1 MAKLGLHTY
10 QFSVRFKQLI
20 VLILLLVAGQL
31 QGVAQQYFPVVA
43 RFTQLPPYPVYLS
56 DFSNPAQTNL
66 SIQVQMNDK
75 SIASRAFRIRVY
87 IEGQGFLIQ
96 STDFVQGEPSIT
108 LVEGQVYNIPSPQVA
123 NYFKQYNLKITPEQ
137 YRKPFN
143 EGAFRFGVEIIDFQT
158 NRPISGI
165 QWSTPVWLVVN
176 EPPVWVMPQN
186 QISVT
191 PTNPQ
196 NINFQ
201 WAPRH
206 NNVND
211 VEYEFTLTDLML
223 NSGFQGNVQN
233 LFLSQPAYYQTRT
246 RNTVLNYNATMPP
259 LVVGRTYAY
268 RVQAIAKRG
277 SEDVGVFRN
286 NGYSEI
292 QYFTYGEAVK
302 LNPPTNLQIAWTDD
316 FKGAA
321 FNWKGDN
328 AHKNFTVEFR
338 EKNSKDWKNVDVAA
352 STGGLY
358 NTFLINNIAPEKS
371 YEMRVTGIDNQG
383 NRATSEPIDLT
394 KSPAAIKQEKL
405 ILKGNILWAF
415 RASEQNLSTTG
426 TVLEANNEENT
437 PIRKSQQETLES
449 TSPANT
455 KYPLEKAIVTL
466 YNSPVELTLANLKNA
481 NAERIA
487 TAQTNAQGQYTFD
500 ALGVKLLSEVKNLYL
515 VAEFQGENFAP
526 AIVKLAVGAE
536 ETGTKTASEMVL
548 LANSVRFMPKVLI
561 GNNSLPSGE
570 TIQNNTIEE
579 IALYRLK
586 SVVDKNSYLQHEGNL
601 KGERSFLTYNKDTY
615 VKVGEFSST
624 TTLAQIFN
632 NKAYNDKF
640 VLRVKHKDRKAVVFP
655 VNDITDFQEGKYLA
669 VTDYFAYKVPA
680 NVISGYVERKIG
692 EKLERIANA
701 SVQLFNISAR
711 TNHEGFYEIEIPQV
725 IDFSIK
731 TGGVTLNVPKLN
743 IVKGV
748 SLSVKAIDPL
758 LTFNVVSKSS
768 IYENK
773 DIQQNL
779 TLDGD
784 AHYLEGRVF
793 GRDKKILSGATVSYK
808 SQSAKTNENG
818 YFSISFAGSE
828 MTDSVKVE
836 FDGYDV
842 AYANTSKFKKSKI
855 EGKDLDEAKNNLLTK
870 IKAITDKTQRENFY
884 TDNFSKANLVGV
896 NYYEVDSIKLENK
909 TTYRVVAY
917 TNKIGTLG
925 LRSQSDSAV
934 AVSAILNIED
944 GDRDIS
950 AAKFIKK
957 DGDKEIWSGGYLT
970 TTSKSEL
977 TIKVTNKKVMNND
990 TTVAFNGFVE
1000 EEISLPLPKRY
1011 VKGDT
1016 VLVKV
1021 RLKPAIYFNGAV
1033 YDSTFYIAGV
1043 RENGRKAGD
1052 EYKGLEGVE
1061 VAVNGN
1067 KIKTDAKGKFKLR
1080 VPKGEDI
1087 EMELTKEGF
1096 NTLKHSFTA
1105 AVVNQYNGNNTKAFY
1120 MMAQDKELP
1129 KFKTLMNFSI
1139 SIDNIVK
1146 HSNNTY
1152 MISGNVLLDKGKLE
1166 KSKNAFKAGDT
1177 KTLTF
1182 KNIIVKEDTNKTN
1195 AIITQNKIDFVET
1208 EAKIKLFGY
1217 APILLT
1223 GNPIGEPYIRLQQA
1237 DNKSTSLSSN
1247 GKIGASTM
1255 EFTRT
1260 EMMGVTFGKMELEL
1274 KKDDSKDAKLGKF
1287 DNKLSDKDAGKREKD
1302 AAERKDLEKQIKS
1315 KVDDATKAV
1324 LQDVIA
1330 AKSSSQEARDNA
1342 AKELKGLNPKEVT
1355 AVPDK
1360 EPLLLAFAP
1369 IALDELS
1376 ETKEYKIVFPEASKV
1391 GEIKKIGAK
1400 KDTSASKEAKKL
1412 KHDDYLK
1419 FTLGLGGLVSAGIDP
1434 ESAVLKKSGVSMKGV
1449 ILFPEI
1455 WRFTNST
1462 PLTIEK
1468 LEISDAFE
1476 MKSIMIGKSDPDKKE
1491 FVKFG
1496 VADTWMCYINTVQI
1510 FSGFK
1515 GFNLG
1520 GTFNTD
1526 KENYVN
1532 INALGF
1538 TNIGGKIFPNV
1549 DLSTPKDGFKFSKLR
1564 FKTVGKKNITI
1575 KGNPKDKSYEIDGS
1589 LRIEWD
1595 ESDLKSSSNDSTD
1608 RFGKRLSQDQIDKN
1622 VALRKANEGN
1632 AAFEAE
1638 QASLKN
1644 NKENKKYDDAK
1655 KKLTQAEE
1663 ELKTLAKLKDELTS
1677 EYDKLSKEQQ
1687 ALNVKRI
1694 ALTRKYT
1701 GASRDSEQAKEEEK
1715 AQSDA
1720 ETTNKN
1726 KEKDVDA
1733 RWKKWQD
1740 DNTAKENEITK
1751 LKAELVPLELTR
1763 EKVAQEKR
1771 EADEKQKADD
1781 AKVQAEKEQ
1790 KNAIESQK
1798 REAIDAG
1805 KSYVSSDTTSK
1816 KASGGFDWKKRLFP
1830 IEVQAFTWSTSGKF
1844 LVSASLLQDALKF
1857 ETFAIKVRRIVYTR
1871 GMKTTATQM
1880 TDMLKMSED
1889 EINRMNTSSKF
1900 NDANTYVNDD
1910 GKRVGALSKDNQ
1922 ESKADASVDGLG
1934 LKFIEDKVAAA
1945 NPDTLQWAMG
1955 FAGGV
1960 ELDFKSI
1967 NIDSDVSMYIGDF
1980 GKGFEF
1986 RMNEFALKIDAT
1998 SFRAYAKVKI
2008 ATSGKKVG
2016 FEGEGEFEGAEL
2028 KAAMSLKFYKF
2039 SDGSGYEFGAALKM
2053 STGAT
2058 GIVTGPITW
2067 TALGGGFDWNTAE
2080 GKFSVF
2086 LLGDAR
2092 SSGLPEKVVSYKKVR
2107 LSLDFVGGRCGAK
2120 PILRGYA
2127 ELWTGSKGEKP
2138 EKICNVSAE
2147 VNFCDA
2153 VIVCKIDCEIEMS
2166 EKKVKVDALAFI
2178 SPSAGFF
2185 MGANVR
2191 AELFGMNLNGRM
2203 LFGIVCDT
2211 KHPDAP
2217 KELGLYLTDIPSYL
2231 YQSDNKTISALYLGV
2246 DLSYEKRENGGA
2258 SAFGVDLV
2266 KYSIEILVKGR
2277 LKAGVNFANG
2287 NFMINSMAKLEA
2299 EGKADILGFN
2309 LGGKFEGMFE
2319 LGGGYTNDMGW
2330 NFLMAGRAKLEI
2342 GAGKYQDKPCNDYS
2356 ITGIK
2361 WGEKCISCC
2370 SGRKWYCPVT
2380 INVPYPEGEID
2391 RFLKLCFEGQFGV
2404 SYREKGSDSER
2415 GWKAFAGGTGS
2426 GSNSGSSNNKSYSS
2440 GGSITAE
2447 TAIKPG
2453 ESRTSPNGIYKLS
2466 VESDGNIVITKKGVK
2481 IWETRTG
2488 GRNVDAFKIQNDGN
2502 LVAYAAGGIPVWAS
2516 GTHGKGNKS
2525 SVLVMQD
2532 DGNLVI
2538 YKDGDNPI
2546 WSSGTRNVYTQ
2557 EELQKI
2563 TVKNGES
2570 LRVNDKRTSTN
2581 GKYYVTLQSDGNV
2594 VLYKGEKALW
2604 ATGTNRQDVYG
2615 IFVQKDGNLVA
2626 YRGGERAAWASGTN
2640 GRGGRDT
2647 FLIMQD
2653 DGNLVLYKRL
2663 GSSTPGHVT
2672 VYFGEDPIWS
2682 SGTFE

>member
-10 QFSVRFKQLI
+10 QISVRFKQLI
-20 VLILLLVAGQL
+20 VLTLLLVAGQL

-66 SIQVQMNDK
+66 SIQVQMNDRN
-75 SIASRAFRIRVY
+75 IASRAFRIRVY

-108 LVEGQVYNIPSPQVA
+108 LVEGQVYNIPASQVA

-137 YRKPFN
+137 YRRPFN

-186 QISVT
+186 QISIT

-211 VEYEFTLTDLML
+211 VEYEFTITDLML
-223 NSGFQGNVQN
+223 NNGFQGNVQN

-302 LNPPTNLQIAWTDD
+302 LNPPTNLQVAWTDD
-316 FKGAA
+316 FKGAT

-338 EKNSKDWKNVDVAA
+338 EKNAKDWKNVDVVA

-358 NTFLINNIAPEKS
+358 NTFLINNLAPEKS
-371 YEMRVTGIDNQG
+371 YEMRVTGIDAQG
-383 NRATSEPIDLT
+383 NRATAQPIDLT

-405 ILKGNILWAF
+405 ILKGNIVWAF
-415 RASEQNLSTTG
+415 RASEQNLNAKGS
-426 TVLEANNEENT
+426 VLEASNNANL
-437 PIRKSQQETLES
+437 PARKTQQEALET
-449 TSPANT
+449 TSPANI
-455 KYPLEKAIVTL
+455 KHPLEKAIVTL
-466 YNSPVELTLANLKNA
+466 YNSNVELTLDNIKSAKP
-481 NAERIA
+481 ERIA
-487 TAQTNAQGQYTFD
+487 TAQTDAQGQYTFD

-515 VAEFQGENFAP
+515 VAEYQGENFAP
-526 AIVKLAVGAE
+526 AITKLTIGAE
-536 ETGTKTASEMVL
+536 ETGAKTASEMVL
-548 LANSVRFMPKVLI
+548 LANSIRFVPKVLI

-570 TIQNNTIEE
+570 TIENNSIEE

-586 SVVDKNSYLQHEGNL
+586 SVVDKNPYLQHEGNL
-601 KGERSFLTYNKDTY
+601 KGERASLIYNKDTY
-615 VKVGEFSST
+615 IKVGEFSNT
-624 TTLAQIFN
+624 TILTQIFN
-632 NKAYNDKF
+632 NKAFNDKF
-640 VLRVKHKDRKAVVFP
+640 VLRVKQKDRKAVVFP

-669 VTDYFAYKVPA
+669 VTDYFAYKAPA
-680 NVISGYVERKIG
+680 NVISGYVERRSGGKT
-692 EKLERIANA
+692 ERVSNA
-701 SVQLFNISAR
+701 AVQIFNISTR
-711 TNHEGFYEIEIPQV
+711 TNSEGYYEIEIPQV
-725 IDFSIK
+725 VDFSIK
-731 TGGVTLNVPKLN
+731 VVGLTTGPKFPVT
-743 IVKGV
+743 KGMEI
-748 SLSVKAIDPL
+748 SIKAIDPFNTVNNDSK
-758 LTFNVVSKSS
+758 TFV
-768 IYENK
+768 YQNK
-773 DIQQNL
+773 DIQQNF
-779 TLDGD
+779 TIDGN
-784 AHYLEGRVF
+784 AHYIEGRVF
-793 GRDKKILSGATVSYK
+793 GRDTKIISGATVTYK
-808 SQSAKTNENG
+808 SQTVKSNDKG
-818 YFSISFAGSE
+818 YFNFAVAGPE
-828 MTDSVKVE
+828 MTDSLKVE
-836 FDGYDV
+836 FDNYDV
-842 AYANTSKFKKSKI
+842 AYVNVSKFKKTKI
-855 EGKDLDEAKNNLLTK
+855 EGKNASEAKSNLLTK
-870 IKAITDKTQRENFY
+870 VKAITDKTQLENFY
-884 TDNFSKANLVGV
+884 TDNFSKANLIPATF
-896 NYYEVDSIKLENK
+896 NEVDSVKLENK
-909 TTYRVVAY
+909 TVYRVIAY
-917 TNKIGTLG
+917 TNQLGALG
-925 LRSQSDSAV
+925 LRSLQDSSV
-934 AVSAILNIED
+934 TVDAIFNIED
-944 GDRDIS
+944 ADRDITK
-950 AAKFIKK
+950 AEFIRQNGNREVWK
-957 DGDKEIWSGGYLT
+957 GGYIAT
-970 TTSKSEL
+970 TYSKEL
-977 TIKVTNKKVMNND
+977 TIKITNKKVIGKD
-990 TTVAFNGFVE
+990 TNASSDGFVE
-1000 EEISLPLPKRY
+1000 EEINVALPKKY
-1011 VKGDT
+1011 TQGDT
-1016 VLVKV
+1016 LIVKV
-1021 RLKPAIYFNGAV
+1021 RLKPASIFNGAV

-1061 VAVNGN
+1061 VAVNGA

-1096 NTLKHSFTA
+1096 STLKHSFTA

-1120 MMAQDKELP
+1120 MMAQDKDLP

-1223 GNPIGEPYIRLQQA
+1223 GNPIGEPYIRLQQT
-1237 DNKSTSLSSN
+1237 DSKSTSLSSN

-1255 EFTRT
+1255 EFTQT
-1260 EMMGVTFGKMELEL
+1260 EMMGITFGKMELEL
-1274 KKDDSKDAKLGKF
+1274 KKDDVKEAKVGKF
-1287 DNKLSDKDAGKREKD
+1287 DDKLSDKDAGKREKD
-1302 AAERKDLEKQIKS
+1302 AAEKKELEKQIKS
-1315 KVDDATKAV
+1315 KVEEANKTV
-1324 LQDVIA
+1324 LQDIIA
-1330 AKSSSQEARDNA
+1330 AKSSSQAARDNA
-1342 AKELKGLNPKEVT
+1342 TKELNSLNPKEVT

-1369 IALDELS
+1369 TALEELS

-1391 GEIKKIGAK
+1391 NQIKKLGAK
-1400 KDTSASKEAKKL
+1400 KDTAASAQKP
-1412 KHDDYLK
+1412 KHDEFLK
-1419 FTLGLGGLVSAGIDP
+1419 FPLGAGGLVSAGIDP
-1434 ESAVLKKSGVSMKGV
+1434 ESAVLKKAGISMKGV
-1449 ILFPEI
+1449 ILIPEI
-1455 WRFTNST
+1455 WRFTNT
-1462 PLTIEK
+1462 NPLTIEK
-1468 LEISDAFE
+1468 LEISTDFK

-1510 FSGFK
+1510 FSEFK

-1549 DLSTPKDGFKFSKLR
+1549 DISTPKDGFRFSKLR

-1575 KGNPKDKSYEIDGS
+1575 KGNPKDKSYEIEGS

-1595 ESDLKSSSNDSTD
+1595 ESDLKSFSSDSTD
-1608 RFGKRLSQDQIDKN
+1608 RFGKRLSQDEIDKN

-1638 QASLKN
+1638 QASLKT
-1644 NKENKKYDDAK
+1644 NKENKKYEDTK
-1655 KKLTQAEE
+1655 KQLAQAEE
-1663 ELKTLAKLKDELTS
+1663 ELKALAKLKDELTN

-1687 ALNVKRI
+1687 SLNVKRI
-1694 ALTRKYT
+1694 ALTRKYS

-1715 AQSDA
+1715 AQTEA
-1720 ETTNKN
+1720 ETSNKN

-1751 LKAELVPLELTR
+1751 LKATLAPLEQAR
-1763 EKVAQEKR
+1763 EKANKEKQET
-1771 EADEKQKADD
+1771 DEKQKAED
-1781 AKVQAEKEQ
+1781 AKKQSEKEQ
-1790 KNAIESQK
+1790 KNAIEAQK

-1805 KSYVSSDTTSK
+1805 KAYVSSDTTSK
-1816 KASGGFDWKKRLFP
+1816 KSSSGLDWKKRIFP
-1830 IEVQAFTWSTSGKF
+1830 LEVTAFTWSTSGKF
-1844 LVSASLLQDALKF
+1844 LVAVSPSQDALRF
-1857 ETFAIKVRRIVYTR
+1857 ESFAIKIRRIVYTR
-1871 GMKTTATQM
+1871 GMKTTPTQM
-1880 TDMLKMSED
+1880 TDLLKMSED
-1889 EINRMNTSSKF
+1889 EVNKMNTSSKF

-1922 ESKADASVDGLG
+1922 ESKANASVDGLA
-1934 LKFIEDKVAAA
+1934 LKAIEDKVVAA

-2039 SDGSGYEFGAALKM
+2039 SDGSGYELGAALKM

-2138 EKICNVSAE
+2138 EKICNVAAE

-2217 KELGLYLTDIPSYL
+2217 KELGLYLTDIPNYL

-2266 KYSIEILVKGR
+2266 RYSVEILVKGR
-2277 LKAGVNFANG
+2277 LKAGINFSNG
-2287 NFMINSMAKLEA
+2287 NFMINSMVKLEA

-2319 LGGGYTNDMGW
+2319 LGGGYTTDMGW

-2342 GAGKYQDKPCNDYS
+2342 GAGKYQDKNCNDFS

-2361 WGEKCISCC
+2361 WCDKCISCC

-2380 INVPYPEGEID
+2380 IVVPYPCGEID
-2391 RFLKLCFEGQFGV
+2391 RYLKLCVEGQFGV
-2404 SYREKGSDSER
+2404 SYRQRGPDE
-2415 GWKAFAGGTGS
+2415 GWKAFAGGAM
-2426 GSNSGSSNNKSYSS
+2426 NRSNNSS
-2440 GGSITAE
+2440 SSSVGTNSSSLTAE
-2447 TAIKPG
+2447 TSLKPG
-2453 ESRTSPNGIYKLS
+2453 ESRTSPNGIYKLM
-2466 VESDGNIVITKKGVK
+2466 VESDGNVVITKKGVK

-2488 GRNVDAFKIQNDGN
+2488 GKNVDAFKMQDDGN
-2502 LVAYAAGGIPVWAS
+2502 LVAYAVGGRAVWAS

-2538 YKDGDNPI
+2538 YTNDSNPI

-2557 EELQKI
+2557 EEIDKI

-2604 ATGTNRQDVYG
+2604 ATGTSSQDVYG
-2615 IFVQKDGNLVA
+2615 IFVQRDGNLVA
-2626 YRGGERAAWASGTN
+2626 YRGGDRPTWASNTAD
-2640 GRGGRDT
+2640 RGGRET
-2647 FLIMQD
+2647 FLMMQD

-2663 GSSTPGHVT
+2663 GSSTPGHIT
-2672 VYFGEDPIWS
+2672 VYFGEEPIWA

>member
-10 QFSVRFKQLI
+10 QISVRFKQLI
-20 VLILLLVAGQL
+20 VLTLLLVAGQL

-108 LVEGQVYNIPSPQVA
+108 LVEGQVYNIPAPQVA

-211 VEYEFTLTDLML
+211 VEYEFTITDLML
-223 NSGFQGNVQN
+223 NNGFQGNVQN

-268 RVQAIAKRG
+268 RVQAVAKRG

-302 LNPPTNLQIAWTDD
+302 LNPPTNLQVAWTDD
-316 FKGAA
+316 FKGST

-338 EKNSKDWKNVDVAA
+338 EKNAKDWKNVDVTA

-358 NTFLINNIAPEKS
+358 NTFLINNLAPEKS
-371 YEMRVTGIDNQG
+371 YEMRVTGIDAQG
-383 NRATSEPIDLT
+383 NRATAEPVSLT

-405 ILKGNILWAF
+405 VLKGNIVWAF
-415 RASEQNLSTTG
+415 RASEQNLNATG
-426 TVLEANNEENT
+426 SVLEASDNSSLPSRKTQQGTNET
-437 PIRKSQQETLES
+437 S
-449 TSPANT
+449 SPANV

-466 YNSPVELTLANLKNA
+466 YNSPVELTIENLKTVKP
-481 NAERIA
+481 ERIA
-487 TAQTNAQGQYTFD
+487 TVQTDAQGKYSFD
-500 ALGVKLLSEVKNLYL
+500 ALGVKLLSDVKNLYI
-515 VAEFQGENFAP
+515 VAEYQGENFAP
-526 AIVKLAVGAE
+526 TITKLSVGAE

-548 LANSVRFMPKVLI
+548 LANSIRFSPKVLI
-561 GNNSLPSGE
+561 NGMSLPSGE
-570 TIQNNTIEE
+570 TIANNSIEE

-586 SVVDKNSYLQHEGNL
+586 SVVEKNSYLQHEGNL
-601 KGERSFLTYNKDTY
+601 KGERASLTYNKDTY
-615 VKVGEFSST
+615 VKVGELLST

-632 NKAYNDKF
+632 NKAFNDKF
-640 VLRVKHKDRKAVVFP
+640 VLRIKQKDRKAVVFP

-669 VTDYFAYKVPA
+669 VTDYFAYKAPA
-680 NVISGYVERKIG
+680 NVINGYVERKTG
-692 EKLERIANA
+692 DKVERVANA
-701 SVQLFNISAR
+701 SVQFHNISTR
-711 TNHEGFYEIEIPQV
+711 TDGEGFYEMEIPQV
-725 IDFSIK
+725 LDFSIK
-731 TGGVTLNVPKLN
+731 VWGFTTGPNAVPVIKGTKMLLN
-743 IVKGV
+743 
-748 SLSVKAIDPL
+748 AIDPL
-758 LTFNVVSKSS
+758 LTISKDSTVLV
-768 IYENK
+768 YENK
-773 DIQQNL
+773 DIQHNFM
-779 TLDGD
+779 LDGN
-784 AHYLEGRVF
+784 AHYIEGRVF

-808 SQSAKTNENG
+808 SQSTKTNENG
-818 YFSISFAGSE
+818 YFSIGFAGSE
-828 MTDSVKVE
+828 MIDSVKVE

-842 AYANTSKFKKSKI
+842 AYANISKFKKSKI
-855 EGKDLDEAKNNLLTK
+855 EGKNLDDFKGNLLAK

-884 TDNFSKANLVGV
+884 TDNFSKAKLIGV
-896 NYYEVDSIKLENK
+896 NYFEVDSIKLENK

-917 TNKIGTLG
+917 TNKIGALG
-925 LRSQSDSAV
+925 LRYQSDSAV

-1000 EEISLPLPKRY
+1000 EEISIPLPKRY

-1052 EYKGLEGVE
+1052 KYKGLAEVE
-1061 VAVNGN
+1061 VSVNGS
-1067 KIKTDAKGKFKLR
+1067 KIKTDAEGKFKLR

-1087 EMELTKEGF
+1087 EMEFTKTDF
-1096 NTLKHSFTA
+1096 NTIKHAFTA
-1105 AVVNQYNGNNTKAFY
+1105 AIVNQHSGNNTRAFY
-1120 MMAQDKELP
+1120 MLAQDKELP
-1129 KFKTLMNFSI
+1129 KFKTLMNFNI
-1139 SIDNIVK
+1139 NIDNIVK

-1152 MISGNVLLDKGKLE
+1152 MISGSLLLDKGKLE
-1166 KSKNAFKAGDT
+1166 KSKNIFKAGDT

-1182 KNIIVKEDTNKTN
+1182 KNVVVKEDTNKTN

-1223 GNPIGEPYIRLQQA
+1223 GNPVGEPYIRLQQTDA
-1237 DNKSTSLSSN
+1237 KSTSLSSN

-1255 EFTRT
+1255 ELTRT
-1260 EMMGVTFGKMELEL
+1260 EMMDITFGKMELEL
-1274 KKDDSKDAKLGKF
+1274 KKDESKDAKLGKF
-1287 DNKLSDKDAGKREKD
+1287 DDKLSDKDAGKREK
-1302 AAERKDLEKQIKS
+1302 AATEKKDLEKQIQG
-1315 KVDDATKAV
+1315 KVDEANKA
-1324 LQDVIA
+1324 LYQDVIA

-1342 AKELKGLNPKEVT
+1342 AKELKGLSPKDVT

-1369 IALDELS
+1369 MALEELS
-1376 ETKEYKIVFPEASKV
+1376 ETKEYKIIFPEASKV
-1391 GEIKKIGAK
+1391 NQIKKLGAK
-1400 KDTSASKEAKKL
+1400 KDTSTSGETKKL
-1412 KHDDYLK
+1412 KHDDFLK
-1419 FTLGLGGLVSAGIDP
+1419 FSLGLGGLVSAGIDP

-1449 ILFPEI
+1449 LLLPEI
-1455 WRFTNST
+1455 WRFTKNN

-1468 LEISDAFE
+1468 LEINDAFE

-1526 KENYVN
+1526 KENFVN

-1538 TNIGGKIFPNV
+1538 TIIKDKIFPNV
-1549 DLSTPKDGFKFSKLR
+1549 DISTPKDGFRFSKLR

-1575 KGNPKDKSYEIDGS
+1575 KGNPKDASYEIEGS

-1595 ESDLKSSSNDSTD
+1595 ESDLKTFTSDSTD
-1608 RFGKRLSQDQIDKN
+1608 RFGKRLSQDEIDKN

-1638 QASLKN
+1638 QSSLKT
-1644 NKENKKYDDAK
+1644 NKENKKFEDTQK
-1655 KKLTQAEE
+1655 QLTQAEE
-1663 ELKTLAKLKDELTS
+1663 ELKALAKLKEELTS

-1687 ALNVKRI
+1687 SLNVKRI

-1715 AQSDA
+1715 AQTEA
-1720 ETTNKN
+1720 ETSNKN

-1751 LKAELVPLELTR
+1751 LKAALEPLTQAR
-1763 EKVAQEKR
+1763 EKAAKEKQ
-1771 EADEKQKADD
+1771 EADEKQKAE
-1781 AKVQAEKEQ
+1781 AATKQKEAD
-1790 KNAIESQK
+1790 KNKAIETQK

-1805 KSYVSSDTTSK
+1805 KSYVSTDTTANK
-1816 KASGGFDWKKRLFP
+1816 SGSGLDWKKRIFP
-1830 IEVQAFTWSTSGKF
+1830 LEVTAFTWSTSGKF
-1844 LVSASLLQDALKF
+1844 LVAVSPSQDALRF
-1857 ETFAIKVRRIVYTR
+1857 ESFAIKIRRIVYTR
-1871 GMKTTATQM
+1871 GMKTTPAQM

-1889 EINRMNTSSKF
+1889 EVNRMNTSSKF

-1922 ESKADASVDGLG
+1922 ESKANASVDGLA
-1934 LKFIEDKVAAA
+1934 LKAIEDKVVAAS
-1945 NPDTLQWAMG
+1945 PDTLQWAMG

-1967 NIDSDVSMYIGDF
+1967 NVDSDVSMYIGDF
-1980 GKGFEF
+1980 GKGFEL
-1986 RMNEFALKIDAT
+1986 RMNEFALRIDAT

-2039 SDGSGYEFGAALKM
+2039 VDGSGYELGAALKM

-2107 LSLDFVGGRCGAK
+2107 LSLDFVGGRCGSK

-2127 ELWTGSKGEKP
+2127 ELWTGTKSAKP

-2153 VIVCKIDCEIEMS
+2153 VIVCKIDCEVEMS

-2185 MGANVR
+2185 LGANVR
-2191 AELFGMNLNGRM
+2191 TELFGMTLNGRM

-2217 KELGLYLTDIPSYL
+2217 KELGLYLTDIPNYL

-2277 LKAGVNFANG
+2277 LKAGINFANG
-2287 NFMINSMAKLEA
+2287 NFMINSMAKIEA

-2319 LGGGYTNDMGW
+2319 LGGGYTNEMGW

-2361 WGEKCISCC
+2361 WCDKCISCC

-2380 INVPYPEGEID
+2380 LNVPYPCGEID
-2391 RFLKLCFEGQFGV
+2391 RFLKLCLEGQFGV
-2404 SYREKGSDSER
+2404 SYREKGPDSER
-2415 GWKAFAGGTGS
+2415 GWKAFAGGS
-2426 GSNSGSSNNKSYSS
+2426 APGSNGGSTDGKSYSAKS
-2440 GGSITAE
+2440 SITAE
-2447 TAIKPG
+2447 TSIKPG
-2453 ESRTSPNGIYKLS
+2453 ESRSSSNGIYKLS
-2466 VESDGNIVITKKGVK
+2466 VESDGNVVITKNGAK
-2481 IWETRTG
+2481 IWEARTG
-2488 GRNVDAFKIQNDGN
+2488 GKNVSTLKMQKDGN
-2502 LVAYAAGGIPVWAS
+2502 LVAYTASEQAVWATGS
-2516 GTHGKGNKS
+2516 HGKGNS
-2525 SVLVMQD
+2525 SCVLVMQD

-2546 WSSGTRNVYTQ
+2546 WSSGTRNVYTK

-2563 TVKNGES
+2563 TVRNGES
-2570 LRVNDKRTSTN
+2570 LKTNDKITSTN
-2581 GKYYVTLQSDGNV
+2581 SKYYLTLQSDGNV

-2604 ATGTNRQDVYG
+2604 ATMTNGKGANSIY
-2615 IFVQKDGNLVA
+2615 VQKDGNFVA
-2626 YRGGERAAWASGTN
+2626 YRSDDRAVWASGTN
-2640 GRGGRDT
+2640 GRGGRET

-2663 GSSTPGHVT
+2663 GSSTPGNIT
-2672 VYFGEDPIWS
+2672 VYFGEEPIWS

>member
-10 QFSVRFKQLI
+10 QISVRFKQLI
-20 VLILLLVAGQL
+20 VLTLLLVAGQL

-108 LVEGQVYNIPSPQVA
+108 LVEGQVYNIPAPQVA

-211 VEYEFTLTDLML
+211 VEYEFTITDLML
-223 NSGFQGNVQN
+223 NNGFQGNVQN

-268 RVQAIAKRG
+268 RVQAVAKRG

-302 LNPPTNLQIAWTDD
+302 LNPPTNLQVAWTDD
-316 FKGAA
+316 FKGST

-338 EKNSKDWKNVDVAA
+338 EKNAKDWKNVDVTA

-358 NTFLINNIAPEKS
+358 NTFLINNLAPEKS
-371 YEMRVTGIDNQG
+371 YEMRVTGIDAQG
-383 NRATSEPIDLT
+383 NRATAEPVSLT

-405 ILKGNILWAF
+405 ILKGNIVWAF
-415 RASEQNLSTTG
+415 RASEQNLNATG
-426 TVLEANNEENT
+426 SVLEASDNSSL
-437 PIRKSQQETLES
+437 PARKTQQETNETS
-449 TSPANT
+449 SPANV

-466 YNSPVELTLANLKNA
+466 YNSPVELTIENLKTVKP
-481 NAERIA
+481 ERIA
-487 TAQTNAQGQYTFD
+487 TVQTDAQGKYSFD
-500 ALGVKLLSEVKNLYL
+500 ALGVKLLSDVKNLYI
-515 VAEFQGENFAP
+515 VAEYQGENFAP
-526 AIVKLAVGAE
+526 TITKLSVGAE

-548 LANSVRFMPKVLI
+548 LANSIRFSPKVLI
-561 GNNSLPSGE
+561 NGMSLPSGE
-570 TIQNNTIEE
+570 TIANNSIEE

-586 SVVDKNSYLQHEGNL
+586 SVVEKNSYLQHEGNL
-601 KGERSFLTYNKDTY
+601 KGERASLTYNKDTY
-615 VKVGEFSST
+615 VKVGELLST

-632 NKAYNDKF
+632 NKAFNDKF
-640 VLRVKHKDRKAVVFP
+640 VLRIKQKDRKAVVFP

-669 VTDYFAYKVPA
+669 VTDYFAYKAPV
-680 NVISGYVERKIG
+680 NVISGYVERKTG
-692 EKLERIANA
+692 DKVERVANA
-701 SVQLFNISAR
+701 SVQFHNISTR
-711 TNHEGFYEIEIPQV
+711 TDGEGFYEMEIPQV
-725 IDFSIK
+725 LDFSIK
-731 TGGVTLNVPKLN
+731 VWGFTTGPNAVPVIKGTKMLLN
-743 IVKGV
+743 
-748 SLSVKAIDPL
+748 AIDPL
-758 LTFNVVSKSS
+758 LTISKDSTVLV
-768 IYENK
+768 YENK
-773 DIQQNL
+773 DIQHNFM
-779 TLDGD
+779 LDGN
-784 AHYLEGRVF
+784 AHYIEGRVF

-808 SQSAKTNENG
+808 SQSTKTNENG
-818 YFSISFAGSE
+818 YFSIGFAGSE
-828 MTDSVKVE
+828 MIDSVKVE

-842 AYANTSKFKKSKI
+842 AYANISKFKKSKI
-855 EGKDLDEAKNNLLTK
+855 EGKNLDDFKGNLLAK

-884 TDNFSKANLVGV
+884 TDNFSKAKLIGV
-896 NYYEVDSIKLENK
+896 NYFEVDSIKLENK

-917 TNKIGTLG
+917 TNKIGALG
-925 LRSQSDSAV
+925 LRYQSDSAV

-1052 EYKGLEGVE
+1052 KYKGLAEVE
-1061 VAVNGN
+1061 VSVNGS
-1067 KIKTDAKGKFKLR
+1067 KIKTDAEGKFKLR

-1087 EMELTKEGF
+1087 EMEFTKTDF
-1096 NTLKHSFTA
+1096 NTIKHAFTA
-1105 AVVNQYNGNNTKAFY
+1105 AIVNQHSGNNTRAFY
-1120 MMAQDKELP
+1120 MLAQDKELP
-1129 KFKTLMNFSI
+1129 KFKTLMNFNI
-1139 SIDNIVK
+1139 NIDNIVK

-1152 MISGNVLLDKGKLE
+1152 MISGSLLLDKGKLE
-1166 KSKNAFKAGDT
+1166 KSKNIFKAGDT

-1182 KNIIVKEDTNKTN
+1182 KNVVVKEDTNKTN

-1223 GNPIGEPYIRLQQA
+1223 GNPVGEPYIRLQQTDA
-1237 DNKSTSLSSN
+1237 KSTSLSSN

-1255 EFTRT
+1255 ELTRT
-1260 EMMGVTFGKMELEL
+1260 EMMDITFGKMELEL
-1274 KKDDSKDAKLGKF
+1274 KKDESKDAKLGKF
-1287 DNKLSDKDAGKREKD
+1287 DDKLSDKDAGKREK
-1302 AAERKDLEKQIKS
+1302 AATEKKDLEKQIQG
-1315 KVDDATKAV
+1315 KVDEANKA
-1324 LQDVIA
+1324 LYQDVIA

-1342 AKELKGLNPKEVT
+1342 AKELKGLSPKDVT

-1369 IALDELS
+1369 MALEELS
-1376 ETKEYKIVFPEASKV
+1376 ETKEYKIIFPEASKV
-1391 GEIKKIGAK
+1391 NQIKKLGAK
-1400 KDTSASKEAKKL
+1400 KDTSTSGETKKL
-1412 KHDDYLK
+1412 KHDDFLK
-1419 FTLGLGGLVSAGIDP
+1419 FSLGLGGLVSAGIDP

-1449 ILFPEI
+1449 LLLPEI
-1455 WRFTNST
+1455 WRFTKNN

-1468 LEISDAFE
+1468 LEINDAFE

-1526 KENYVN
+1526 KENFVN

-1538 TNIGGKIFPNV
+1538 TIIKDKIFPNV
-1549 DLSTPKDGFKFSKLR
+1549 DISTPKDGFRFSKLR

-1575 KGNPKDKSYEIDGS
+1575 KGNPKDASYEIEGS

-1595 ESDLKSSSNDSTD
+1595 ESDLKTFTSDSTD
-1608 RFGKRLSQDQIDKN
+1608 RFGKRLSQDEIDKN

-1638 QASLKN
+1638 QSSLKT
-1644 NKENKKYDDAK
+1644 NKENKKFEDTQKQLA
-1655 KKLTQAEE
+1655 QAEE
-1663 ELKTLAKLKDELTS
+1663 ELKALAKLKEELTS

-1687 ALNVKRI
+1687 SLNVKRI

-1715 AQSDA
+1715 AQTEA
-1720 ETTNKN
+1720 ETSNKN

-1751 LKAELVPLELTR
+1751 LKAALEPLMQAR
-1763 EKVAQEKR
+1763 EKAAKEKQ
-1771 EADEKQKADD
+1771 EADEKQKAE
-1781 AKVQAEKEQ
+1781 AATKQKEAD
-1790 KNAIESQK
+1790 KNKAIETQK

-1805 KSYVSSDTTSK
+1805 KSYVSTDTTANK
-1816 KASGGFDWKKRLFP
+1816 SGSGLDWKKRIFP
-1830 IEVQAFTWSTSGKF
+1830 LEVTAFTWSTSGKF
-1844 LVSASLLQDALKF
+1844 LVAVSPSQDALRF
-1857 ETFAIKVRRIVYTR
+1857 ESFAIKIRRIVYTR
-1871 GMKTTATQM
+1871 GMKTTPAQM

-1889 EINRMNTSSKF
+1889 EVNRMNTSSKF

-1922 ESKADASVDGLG
+1922 ESKANASVDGLA
-1934 LKFIEDKVAAA
+1934 LKAIEDKVVAAS
-1945 NPDTLQWAMG
+1945 PDTLQWAMG

-1967 NIDSDVSMYIGDF
+1967 NVDSDVSMYIGDF
-1980 GKGFEF
+1980 GKGFEL
-1986 RMNEFALKIDAT
+1986 RMNEFALRIDAT

-2039 SDGSGYEFGAALKM
+2039 VDGSGYELGAALKM

-2107 LSLDFVGGRCGAK
+2107 LSLDFVGGRCGSK

-2127 ELWTGSKGEKP
+2127 ELWTGTKSAKP

-2153 VIVCKIDCEIEMS
+2153 VIVCKIDCEVEMS

-2185 MGANVR
+2185 LGANVR
-2191 AELFGMNLNGRM
+2191 TELFGMTLNGRM

-2217 KELGLYLTDIPSYL
+2217 KELGLYLTDIPNYL

-2277 LKAGVNFANG
+2277 LKAGINFANG
-2287 NFMINSMAKLEA
+2287 NFMINSMAKIEA

-2319 LGGGYTNDMGW
+2319 LGGGYTNEMGW

-2361 WGEKCISCC
+2361 WCDKCISCC

-2380 INVPYPEGEID
+2380 LNVPYPCGEID

-2404 SYREKGSDSER
+2404 SYREKGPDSER
-2415 GWKAFAGGTGS
+2415 GWKAFAGGS
-2426 GSNSGSSNNKSYSS
+2426 APGSNGGSADGKSYSAKS
-2440 GGSITAE
+2440 SITAE
-2447 TAIKPG
+2447 TSIKPG
-2453 ESRTSPNGIYKLS
+2453 ESRSSSNGIYKLS
-2466 VESDGNIVITKKGVK
+2466 VESDGNVVITKNGAK
-2481 IWETRTG
+2481 IWEARTG
-2488 GRNVDAFKIQNDGN
+2488 GKNVSTLKMQKDGN
-2502 LVAYAAGGIPVWAS
+2502 LVAYTASEQAVWATGS
-2516 GTHGKGNKS
+2516 HGKGNS
-2525 SVLVMQD
+2525 SCVLVMQD

-2546 WSSGTRNVYTQ
+2546 WSSGTRNVYTK

-2563 TVKNGES
+2563 TVRNGES
-2570 LRVNDKRTSTN
+2570 LKTNDKITSTN
-2581 GKYYVTLQSDGNV
+2581 SKYYLTLQSDGNV

-2604 ATGTNRQDVYG
+2604 ATMTNGKGTNSIY
-2615 IFVQKDGNLVA
+2615 VQKDGNFVA
-2626 YRGGERAAWASGTN
+2626 YRSDDRAVWASGTN
-2640 GRGGRDT
+2640 GRGGRET

-2663 GSSTPGHVT
+2663 GSSTPGNIT

>member
-10 QFSVRFKQLI
+10 QISVRFKQLI
-20 VLILLLVAGQL
+20 VLTLLLVAGQL

-75 SIASRAFRIRVY
+75 NIASRAFRIRVY

-108 LVEGQVYNIPSPQVA
+108 LVEGQVYNIPAPQVA

-211 VEYEFTLTDLML
+211 VEYEFTITDLML

-268 RVQAIAKRG
+268 RVQAVAKRG

-302 LNPPTNLQIAWTDD
+302 LNPPTNLQVAWTDD
-316 FKGAA
+316 FKGST

-328 AHKNFTVEFR
+328 THKNFTVEFR
-338 EKNSKDWKNVDVAA
+338 EKNAKDWKKVDVTA

-358 NTFLINNIAPEKS
+358 NTFLINSLAPEKS
-371 YEMRVTGIDNQG
+371 YEMRVTGIDAQG
-383 NRATSEPIDLT
+383 NRATAEPIELT
-394 KSPAAIKQEKL
+394 KSPAAVKQEKL
-405 ILKGNILWAF
+405 ILKGNIVWAF
-415 RASEQNLSTTG
+415 RASEQNLNVKGS
-426 TVLEANNEENT
+426 VLEASNNANL
-437 PIRKSQQETLES
+437 PARKTQQEALET
-449 TSPANT
+449 TSPAST
-455 KYPLEKAIVTL
+455 KHALEKAIVTL
-466 YNSPVELTLANLKNA
+466 YNSPVELTIENLKSA
-481 NAERIA
+481 KPERIA
-487 TAQTNAQGQYTFD
+487 TVQTDAQGQYSFD
-500 ALGVKLLSEVKNLYL
+500 ALGVKLLSDVKNLYI
-515 VAEFQGENFAP
+515 VAEYQGENFAP
-526 AIVKLAVGAE
+526 AITKLSVSAE

-548 LANSVRFMPKVLI
+548 LAHSIRFMPKVLI

-570 TIQNNTIEE
+570 TIENNSIEE

-586 SVVDKNSYLQHEGNL
+586 SVVDKNPYLQHEGNL
-601 KGERSFLTYNKDTY
+601 KGERASLTYNKDTY
-615 VKVGEFSST
+615 VKVGELLST

-632 NKAYNDKF
+632 NKAFNDKF
-640 VLRVKHKDRKAVVFP
+640 VLRVKQKDRKAVVFP

-669 VTDYFAYKVPA
+669 VTDYFAYKAPA
-680 NVISGYVERKIG
+680 NVISGYVDRRSGGKTERVS
-692 EKLERIANA
+692 NA
-701 SVQLFNISAR
+701 AVQIYNISTR
-711 TNHEGFYEIEIPQV
+711 TNSEGYYEIEIPQAF
-725 IDFSIK
+725 DFSIK
-731 TGGVTLNVPKLN
+731 VFGLTTGPK
-743 IVKGV
+743 IPVAKGMEMTI
-748 SLSVKAIDPL
+748 KAIDPFNTVNNDSK
-758 LTFNVVSKSS
+758 TFV
-768 IYENK
+768 YQNK
-773 DIQQNL
+773 DIQQNF
-779 TLDGD
+779 TIDGN
-784 AHYLEGRVF
+784 AHYIEGRVF
-793 GRDKKILSGATVSYK
+793 GRDTKIISGATVTYK
-808 SQSAKTNENG
+808 SQTVKSNDKG
-818 YFSISFAGSE
+818 YFNFAVAGPE

-836 FDGYDV
+836 FDNYDV
-842 AYANTSKFKKSKI
+842 AYVNVSKFKKTKI
-855 EGKDLDEAKNNLLTK
+855 EGKDATEAKSNLLTK
-870 IKAITDKTQRENFY
+870 VKAITDKTQLENFY
-884 TDNFSKANLVGV
+884 TDNFSKANLIPATF
-896 NYYEVDSIKLENK
+896 NEVDSVKLENK
-909 TTYRVVAY
+909 TIYRVIAY
-917 TNKIGTLG
+917 TNQLGALG
-925 LRSQSDSAV
+925 LRSLQDSSV
-934 AVSAILNIED
+934 TVDAIFNIED
-944 GDRDIS
+944 ADRDITK
-950 AAKFIKK
+950 AEFIRQNGNREVWK
-957 DGDKEIWSGGYLT
+957 GGYIAT
-970 TTSKSEL
+970 TYSKEL
-977 TIKVTNKKVMNND
+977 TIKITNKKVIGKD
-990 TTVAFNGFVE
+990 TNAASDGFVE
-1000 EEISLPLPKRY
+1000 EEINVALPKKY
-1011 VKGDT
+1011 TQGDT
-1016 VLVKV
+1016 LIVKV
-1021 RLKPAIYFNGAV
+1021 RLKPASIFNGAV

-1061 VAVNGN
+1061 VAVNGV

-1096 NTLKHSFTA
+1096 STLKHSFTG

-1120 MMAQDKELP
+1120 MMAQDKDLP

-1139 SIDNIVK
+1139 SVDNVVK

-1223 GNPIGEPYIRLQQA
+1223 GNPIGEPYIRLQQT
-1237 DNKSTSLSSN
+1237 DSKSTSLSSN

-1260 EMMGVTFGKMELEL
+1260 EMMGITFGKMELEL
-1274 KKDDSKDAKLGKF
+1274 KKDDSKDAKVGKF
-1287 DNKLSDKDAGKREKD
+1287 NDKLSDKDAGKREKD

-1315 KVDDATKAV
+1315 KVEDANKAM

-1330 AKSSSQEARDNA
+1330 AKSSSQAARDNA
-1342 AKELKGLNPKEVT
+1342 TKELNSLNPKEVT

-1369 IALDELS
+1369 TALDELS

-1391 GEIKKIGAK
+1391 SEIKKIGAK
-1400 KDTSASKEAKKL
+1400 KDTAAGTL
-1412 KHDDYLK
+1412 KHSDYLK
-1419 FTLGLGGLVSAGIDP
+1419 FTLGLGGLLSAGIDP

-1449 ILFPEI
+1449 ILLPEI
-1455 WRFTNST
+1455 WRFTNAK

-1468 LEISDAFE
+1468 LEISSDFE
-1476 MKSIMIGKSDPDKKE
+1476 MKSITIGKSDPDKKE

-1515 GFNLG
+1515 GFNFG

-1532 INALGF
+1532 INSLGF

-1549 DLSTPKDGFKFSKLR
+1549 DISTPKDGFRFSKLR

-1575 KGNPKDKSYEIDGS
+1575 KGNPKDKSYEIEGS

-1595 ESDLKSSSNDSTD
+1595 ESDVKSFTSDSTD
-1608 RFGKRLSQDQIDKN
+1608 RFGKRLSQDEIDKN

-1638 QASLKN
+1638 QASLKA
-1644 NKENKKYDDAK
+1644 NKENKKYDDSK
-1655 KKLTQAEE
+1655 KKLAQAED
-1663 ELKTLAKLKDELTS
+1663 ELKALAKLKDELTS

-1687 ALNVKRI
+1687 SLNVKRI
-1694 ALTRKYT
+1694 ALTRKYS

-1715 AQSDA
+1715 AQTEA
-1720 ETTNKN
+1720 ETSNKN

-1751 LKAELVPLELTR
+1751 LKAELVPLEQAR
-1763 EKVAQEKR
+1763 EKAAKEKQES
-1771 EADEKQKADD
+1771 DEKQKAED
-1781 AKVQAEKEQ
+1781 AKKQAEKEQ
-1790 KNAIESQK
+1790 KNAVEAQK

-1816 KASGGFDWKKRLFP
+1816 KSSGGFDWKKRLFP

-1857 ETFAIKVRRIVYTR
+1857 ESFAIKVRRIVYTR
-1871 GMKTTATQM
+1871 GMKTTTTQM

-1889 EINRMNTSSKF
+1889 EVNKMNNSSKF
-1900 NDANTYVNDD
+1900 NDANTYVDDD

-1922 ESKADASVDGLG
+1922 ESKANASVDGLG

-1960 ELDFKSI
+1960 ELDFKSL
-1967 NIDSDVSMYIGDF
+1967 NVDSDVSMYIGDF

-2039 SDGSGYEFGAALKM
+2039 SDGSGYELGAALKM

-2217 KELGLYLTDIPSYL
+2217 KELGLYLTDIPNYL

-2266 KYSIEILVKGR
+2266 RYSVEILVKGR
-2277 LKAGVNFANG
+2277 LKAGINFSNG
-2287 NFMINSMAKLEA
+2287 NFMINSMVKLEA

-2319 LGGGYTNDMGW
+2319 LGGGYTTDMGW

-2342 GAGKYQDKPCNDYS
+2342 GAGKYQDKDCNDFS

-2361 WGEKCISCC
+2361 WCDRCISCC

-2380 INVPYPEGEID
+2380 IVVPYPCGEID
-2391 RFLKLCFEGQFGV
+2391 RYLKLCVEGQFGV
-2404 SYREKGSDSER
+2404 SYRQRGPDE
-2415 GWKAFAGGTGS
+2415 GWKAFAGGAMNRS
-2426 GSNSGSSNNKSYSS
+2426 NNSSSSSVGSNTSNL
-2440 GGSITAE
+2440 IAE
-2447 TAIKPG
+2447 TSLKPG
-2453 ESRTSPNGIYKLS
+2453 ESRTSPNGIYKLM
-2466 VESDGNIVITKKGVK
+2466 VESDGNVTITKKGVK

-2488 GRNVDAFKIQNDGN
+2488 GKNVDAFKIQNDGN

-2557 EELQKI
+2557 DELEKI
-2563 TVKNGES
+2563 IVKNGES

-2615 IFVQKDGNLVA
+2615 IFVQSDGNLVA
-2626 YRGGERAAWASGTN
+2626 YLSGDRPTWASNTA
-2640 GRGGRDT
+2640 GRGGRET